1 MSPYKR
7 TYVVNLTL
15 PSGVFQHG
23 EVLCVVGVRVA
34 RRVDKEERK
43 ERERGRKEGEKRE
56 IRVILT
62 RNHWWERRRRVPAL
76 LLQRVSCS
84 ARKGFFSPAFIHLN
98 PACVF

>member
-15 PSGVFQHG
+15 PSECFSAWGST
-23 EVLCVVGVRVA
+23 VGVRVA

>member
-1 MSPYKR
+1 M
-7 TYVVNLTL
+7 
-15 PSGVFQHG
+15 
-23 EVLCVVGVRVA
+23 GVRVA

-43 ERERGRKEGEKRE
+43 EREREEGRREKKRE